1 MTRQGIEVP
10 VAQFFLSKLIKSQ
23 TVVKSKTS
31 LYILLPVVL
40 IIWGLLIWRIVGAFS
55 EEVYSLP
62 PAPITLSSPHNIILK
77 DTFSL
82 LEVDRDPFLN
92 ISYKKQGPIKKSAV
106 VKTKEVEWPS
116 ISYLGLV
123 TETGVSSG
131 IHIVKINEQQFLLKP
146 GNEAEGVKLLR
157 TNGNTVSL
165 AYRGTRKEFKKDN

>member
-1 MTRQGIEVP
+1 M
-10 VAQFFLSKLIKSQ
+10 
-23 TVVKSKTS
+23 KSKTS
-31 LYILLPVVL
+31 LYILLPVVF

-62 PAPITLSSPHNIILK
+62 QAPVNPSTPQNVILK

-82 LEVDRDPFLN
+82 LEVERDPFLN
-92 ISYKKQGPIKKSAV
+92 IPYKKQEPIKKTTVA
-106 VKTKEVEWPS
+106 KPQEIEWPS

-131 IHIVKINEQQFLLKP
+131 IHIIKINEQQFLLKP

-157 TNGNTVSL
+157 TNGNTISL
-165 AYRGTRKEFKKDN
+165 AYRGSRKNIIKDN